1 MLSEQWDEFEI
12 YKLFEK
18 ELQKRKKKGA
28 DNGGC
33 GLLRKSSPSTPV
45 REVDLRGT
53 STADQA
59 MGKHVSCL
67 IGIAVSC
74 LMGKAIWKYINSQN

>member
-1 MLSEQWDEFEI
+1 MRAIRTVELACCMLSEQWDEFEI

-33 GLLRKSSPSTPV
+33 GLLRKSSPSTPM

-59 MGKHVSCL
+59 MGSMCH
-67 IGIAVSC
+67 A
-74 LMGKAIWKYINSQN
+74 